1 MVPLVV
7 VMVIV
12 LQQLDLEIQEEMVV
26 LNRVVVAE
34 AEPAVLVVPLQ
45 VQELEVLE
53 ELVGQCT
60 RH

>member
-1 MVPLVV
+1 MVV
-7 VMVIV
+7 V

-53 ELVGQCT
+53 ELVLT
-60 RH
+60 IVSLVHL